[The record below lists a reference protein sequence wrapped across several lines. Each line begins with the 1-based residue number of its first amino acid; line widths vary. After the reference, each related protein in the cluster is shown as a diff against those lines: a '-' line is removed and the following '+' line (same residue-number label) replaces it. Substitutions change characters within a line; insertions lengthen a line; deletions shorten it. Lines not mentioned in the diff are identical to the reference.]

1 VTRALALEPSDPE
14 AQSILGFISM
24 VYDWDWVG
32 GERALARSTEVSPG
46 MANPRNLR
54 TSLFMALRRFPE
66 AVAEAET
73 YRRLDPASA
82 SAVSTLGRARYRARQ
97 FDQAIKDFQEAIALD
112 PTYGPSYARLADVYM
127 AQGRHADAI
136 AALERGQRVLGGT
149 RRQLDGFATAYA
161 LAGRRREAEA
171 LRDEMVAQSRN
182 RDQVF
187 YSLAMVDVALGNH
200 DAAFEWLNRAFEAR
214 SANLWLVNS
223 EIKFDPIRSDPRF
236 VDLLRRMGLQPR

>member
-1 VTRALALEPSDPE
+1 
-14 AQSILGFISM
+14 
-24 VYDWDWVG
+24 
-32 GERALARSTEVSPG
+32 
-46 MANPRNLR
+46 
-54 TSLFMALRRFPE
+54 
-66 AVAEAET
+66 
-73 YRRLDPASA
+73 
-82 SAVSTLGRARYRARQ
+82 
-97 FDQAIKDFQEAIALD
+97 
-112 PTYGPSYARLADVYM
+112 
-127 AQGRHADAI
+127 
-136 AALERGQRVLGGT
+136 VLGGT

-187 YSLAMVDVALGNH
+187 YSLAMVEVALGNH